1 MSVRHPLP
9 MELFDLLT
17 VVALTGVTLAGAVR
31 IIARYTLPF
40 LLIAIGLY
48 ILTDSGT
55 DVLVQ

>member
-1 MSVRHPLP
+1 